1 MPAAVVVAECRHA
14 FGPAVRRQV
23 TVGRDEELAKS
34 LEAHR
39 KYLLRYAI
47 FQLRDPSLAEDAV
60 QDTIIAALTQRESF
74 EGRSQLRTW
83 LTSILKHKIVD
94 MVRKRARG
102 LPADAMQLGDEDG
115 SSDASFNAQG
125 RWIDPPAD
133 WGLPDAALESKN
145 FWEVYQKCCERMPE
159 RHALVFSMREVMDLS
174 TEEIC
179 KNLEISK
186 SNLHVIL
193 YRARLSLRSCMTKKW
208 FSTEHG

>member
-1 MPAAVVVAECRHA
+1 M
-14 FGPAVRRQV
+14 G
-23 TVGRDEELAKS
+23 GDEDLAKS
-34 LEAHR
+34 LESHR
-39 KYLLRYAI
+39 KYLMRYAV

-60 QDTIIAALTQRESF
+60 QDTIIAALAQRASF

-94 MVRKRARG
+94 IVRKRARG

-115 SSDASFNAQG
+115 SSDAWFTEQG

-133 WGLPDAALESKN
+133 WGLPDAALDSKQ
-145 FWEVYQKCCERMPE
+145 FWLVYRKCCQRMPE
-159 RHALVFSMREVMDLS
+159 RHALVFSMREVMDMS
-174 TEEIC
+174 TDEIC
-179 KNLEISK
+179 KKLDIST